1 MKNSRTTLI
10 VTTVIGLGLA
20 VAFGVRIAQAQKRT
34 QVAKAALEQETV
46 VAVRTV
52 AAQRKDL
59 PQRVQITGSVKANN
73 EVMVLPKMPGRV
85 TKVNVEVGQQ
95 VKEGEV
101 LASTEAGDAA
111 LRSKQAEAQVQAA
124 QAGLAQA
131 KLQQATAQRGLVR
144 ARALK
149 EKGAMTQSDF
159 EQAESGQSMADVG
172 VQAAS
177 AQVALAESNLALAY
191 KALGDTRITAPFAG
205 VITKKLVTLGGMA
218 SPMAPAFALQDQ
230 TALKLE
236 GTVPA
241 SYVARISP
249 GLKVNV
255 QIDEMPGQV
264 FEATVTRMAPSLEQE
279 TRRGAIEIALARPEG
294 VLPNMFARAEI
305 AFGATANVLVV
316 PASAVQQV
324 GGDAA
329 VYIVRD
335 ERAVLVRPRLGL
347 KHLDDVVIE
356 EGLNEGDTVIVSGV
370 AGLKDGVRVK
380 AASGS

>member
-1 MKNSRTTLI
+1 MTRSRATLI
-10 VTTVIGLGLA
+10 VSVLIGVGLA

-34 QVAKAALEQETV
+34 QVAKAALQEETI
-46 VAVRTV
+46 VAVRTSP
-52 AAQRKDL
+52 AQRKDL

-73 EVMVLPKMPGRV
+73 EVQVLPKMPGRV
-85 TKVNVEVGQQ
+85 TKLSVEVGQI
-95 VKEGEV
+95 VKAGEV
-101 LASTEAGDAA
+101 LAAVEAGDAA

-124 QAGLAQA
+124 NAGLAQA
-131 KLQQATAQRGLVR
+131 KLQQANAARSLAR

-172 VQAAS
+172 VQAAA

-230 TALKLE
+230 TSLKLE

-241 SYVARISP
+241 SYMSRISA
-249 GLKVNV
+249 GLKVQV
-255 QIDEMPGQV
+255 LIDELPGKA
-264 FEATVTRMAPSLEQE
+264 FEASVTRIAPSLDQE
-279 TRRGAIEIALARPEG
+279 TRRGAIEIALANPEG

-305 AFGATANVLVV
+305 SFGSTANVVVV
-316 PASAVQQV
+316 PASAIQQV
-324 GGDAA
+324 GGDSG
-329 VYIVRD
+329 VFLVRD

-356 EGLNEGDTVIVSGV
+356 EGINEGDSVIVSGA
-370 AGLKDGVRVK
+370 AGLKEGVRVK

>member
-1 MKNSRTTLI
+1 MTRSRATLI
-10 VTTVIGLGLA
+10 VSVLIGVGLA

-34 QVAKAALEQETV
+34 QVAKAALQEETV
-46 VAVRTV
+46 VAVRTSP
-52 AAQRKDL
+52 AQRKDL

-73 EVMVLPKMPGRV
+73 EVQVLPKMPGRV
-85 TKVNVEVGQQ
+85 TKLSVEVGQI
-95 VKEGEV
+95 VKAGEV
-101 LASTEAGDAA
+101 LAAVEAGDAA

-124 QAGLAQA
+124 NAGLAQA
-131 KLQQATAQRGLVR
+131 KLQQANAARSLAR

-172 VQAAS
+172 VQAAA

-230 TALKLE
+230 TSLKLE

-241 SYVARISP
+241 SYVSRISA
-249 GLKVNV
+249 GLAV
-255 QIDEMPGQV
+255 QVLIDELPGKV
-264 FEATVTRMAPSLEQE
+264 FEASVTRIAPSLDQE
-279 TRRGAIEIALARPEG
+279 TRRGAIEIALANPEG

-305 AFGATANVLVV
+305 SFGSTANVVVV
-316 PASAVQQV
+316 PASAIQQV
-324 GGDAA
+324 GGDSG
-329 VYIVRD
+329 VFLVRD

-356 EGLNEGDTVIVSGV
+356 EGINEGDSVIVSGA
-370 AGLKDGVRVK
+370 AGLKEGVRVK

>member
-1 MKNSRTTLI
+1 MTRSRATLI
-10 VTTVIGLGLA
+10 VSVLIGVGLA

-34 QVAKAALEQETV
+34 QVAKAALQEETI
-46 VAVRTV
+46 VAVRTSP
-52 AAQRKDL
+52 AQRKDL

-73 EVMVLPKMPGRV
+73 EVQVLPKMPGRV
-85 TKVNVEVGQQ
+85 TKLSVEVGQI
-95 VKEGEV
+95 VKAGEV
-101 LASTEAGDAA
+101 LAAVEAGDAA

-124 QAGLAQA
+124 NAGLAQA
-131 KLQQATAQRGLVR
+131 KLQQANAARSLAR

-172 VQAAS
+172 VQAAA

-230 TALKLE
+230 TSLKLE

-241 SYVARISP
+241 SYMSRISA
-249 GLKVNV
+249 GLKVQV
-255 QIDEMPGQV
+255 LIDELPGKA
-264 FEATVTRMAPSLEQE
+264 FEASVTRIAPSLDQE
-279 TRRGAIEIALARPEG
+279 TRRGAIEIALANPEG

-305 AFGATANVLVV
+305 SFGSTANVVVV
-316 PASAVQQV
+316 PASAIQQV
-324 GGDAA
+324 GGDSG
-329 VYIVRD
+329 VYLVRD

-347 KHLDDVVIE
+347 KHLDDVVVE
-356 EGLNEGDTVIVSGV
+356 EGINEGDSVIVSGV
-370 AGLKDGVRVK
+370 AGLKEGVRVK